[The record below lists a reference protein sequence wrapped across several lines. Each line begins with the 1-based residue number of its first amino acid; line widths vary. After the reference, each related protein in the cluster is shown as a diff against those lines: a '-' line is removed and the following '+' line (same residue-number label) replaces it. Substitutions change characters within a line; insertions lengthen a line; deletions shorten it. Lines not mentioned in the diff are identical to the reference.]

1 MSLAVS
7 PPPRQSSSGSSL
19 PSPSTAKRD
28 AKGEALLARYD
39 VLRRLRKTMYGET
52 LLCRDRQRAATEPLV
67 VLKRIGL
74 EALREN
80 AVGGHENPLQERHMI
95 ELLHRVGGHANVV
108 RYERGDAPAM
118 FVARHSIYV
127 AMEFC
132 DGGDLFDVV
141 QAQPDGRVSER
152 HALRLVRDIA
162 AGVAFLHRHDVA
174 HRDLSLEN
182 VLLQGERAVLCDFG
196 LSCDARRRRS
206 DAVGKPYYMA
216 PEMFLPDG
224 ARYDPKRAD
233 IWSLGVVLFVLLTGS
248 PLVADEAWRHKTL
261 RVVAKF
267 GVAKVLEL
275 WQMPDVCSAPTLAL
289 LSAMLQVDPSRRLS
303 ADEILAHPALL
314 QLE

>member
-7 PPPRQSSSGSSL
+7 PHAPA
-19 PSPSTAKRD
+19 SPSAAKRA
-28 AKGEALLARYD
+28 AKDDELLARYA

-52 LLCRDRQRAATEPLV
+52 LLCRDRQRAPSAPLV

-74 EALREN
+74 AALREN

-95 ELLHRVGGHANVV
+95 ELLHRVGGHAHIVS
-108 RYERGDAPAM
+108 YERGDAPAM
-118 FVARHSIYV
+118 FVARQSIYV

-132 DGGDLFDVV
+132 DGGDLFDLV
-141 QAQPDGRVSER
+141 QAQPDGRLRER

-182 VLLQGERAVLCDFG
+182 VLLRGDRALLCDFG
-196 LSCDARRRRS
+196 LSCDARRRRT

-224 ARYDPKRAD
+224 ASYDARRAD

-248 PLVADEAWRHKTL
+248 PLVADEQWRHKTL
-261 RVVAKF
+261 RVVARF
-267 GVAKVLEL
+267 GVGKVLEL
-275 WQMPDVCSAPTLAL
+275 WQMTAVCSEPTLAL
-289 LSAMLQVDPSRRLS
+289 LSAMLQVDPSRRPS
-303 ADEILAHPALL
+303 ADEILAHAAFRDEQP
-314 QLE
+314 